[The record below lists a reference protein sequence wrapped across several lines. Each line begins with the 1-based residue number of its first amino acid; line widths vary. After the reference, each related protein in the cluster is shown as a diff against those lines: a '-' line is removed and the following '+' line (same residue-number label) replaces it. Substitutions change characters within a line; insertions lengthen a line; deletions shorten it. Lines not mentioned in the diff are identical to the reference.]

1 MSCYSLGGVPL
12 AYNQAS
18 GMRQQLVSGRYR
30 LDHLVGKGGMGTVWV
45 AFDTML
51 HRQIAIKFM
60 RVEHSESAL
69 VRTRFAQEAR
79 AAAQL
84 QHPNVVQVHDYGIDR
99 DSGQAVPFIVMELLS
114 GEDLDQRLSRERRL
128 TLPVVANLVAQV
140 ARALSAAHSAGLV
153 HRDLKPANLFLA
165 RTDGR
170 EVVKVLDFGVA
181 SIRRPYAPKP
191 AARPPAR
198 PLSGEGAEQTAGP
211 EQAAERSMI
220 SLVDGLADGERAG
233 TVGLRLPS
241 TQDDDEERAGTPL
254 YMSPEQ
260 AHAPSTVDHRSDL
273 YSLGV
278 VAYRALTGNHPII
291 GGTVSEIMTRLG
303 NPGYPILPP
312 SRYVPELGP
321 AVDAFFEKALA
332 RDPAQRFQ
340 SARELASAFAALT
353 DVGQR
358 CVKVLVVDDEP
369 DVPVLIR
376 QRFRQQIRRRQYEFL
391 FAENGLVAIEQL
403 TRNPDVDV
411 VLSDI
416 NMPAM
421 DGLTLLRHIAE
432 INPLVRVVIVSA
444 YGDMGNIREAMNRG
458 AFDFLTKPIDLK
470 DLERTIDKTA
480 KHVGAT
486 RRAVAWAE
494 ENSLLRTFASHS
506 LLERLQPMLSAP
518 DAELLSTERHDA
530 TVLVVDLRAMTSP
543 AASQSGDTVLLSP
556 DTLAPVLPDVASQSG
571 SMPAVAGANPD
582 AATRALNE
590 TFDRLVPLLHERG
603 GVVEKFIANAAL
615 VVFRGAGHAE
625 RALSAG
631 LAIRERLRSG
641 STPVNPLNPEPYQFR
656 AAIGAALGDVF
667 TASVGAPSQRRMD
680 FTVLGGPV
688 MTALVLSTTALPDQ
702 ILLSEDLARCA
713 AEFFETRTIKRQDGA
728 AGHTLRAFAEL
739 SAPHG
744 AALSVE
750 RPPAAEPANSELQTL
765 DATKLALPSGNLPN
779 SAT

>member
-1 MSCYSLGGVPL
+1 
-12 AYNQAS
+12 
-18 GMRQQLVSGRYR
+18 
-30 LDHLVGKGGMGTVWV
+30 
-45 AFDTML
+45 
-51 HRQIAIKFM
+51 
-60 RVEHSESAL
+60 
-69 VRTRFAQEAR
+69 
-79 AAAQL
+79 
-84 QHPNVVQVHDYGIDR
+84 
-99 DSGQAVPFIVMELLS
+99 
-114 GEDLDQRLSRERRL
+114 
-128 TLPVVANLVAQV
+128 
-140 ARALSAAHSAGLV
+140 
-153 HRDLKPANLFLA
+153 
-165 RTDGR
+165 
-170 EVVKVLDFGVA
+170 
-181 SIRRPYAPKP
+181 
-191 AARPPAR
+191 
-198 PLSGEGAEQTAGP
+198 
-211 EQAAERSMI
+211 
-220 SLVDGLADGERAG
+220 
-233 TVGLRLPS
+233 
-241 TQDDDEERAGTPL
+241 
-254 YMSPEQ
+254 
-260 AHAPSTVDHRSDL
+260 
-273 YSLGV
+273 
-278 VAYRALTGNHPII
+278 
-291 GGTVSEIMTRLG
+291 
-303 NPGYPILPP
+303 
-312 SRYVPELGP
+312 
-321 AVDAFFEKALA
+321 
-332 RDPAQRFQ
+332 
-340 SARELASAFAALT
+340 
-353 DVGQR
+353 
-358 CVKVLVVDDEP
+358 
-369 DVPVLIR
+369 
-376 QRFRQQIRRRQYEFL
+376 
-391 FAENGLVAIEQL
+391 
-403 TRNPDVDV
+403 
-411 VLSDI
+411 
-416 NMPAM
+416 
-421 DGLTLLRHIAE
+421 
-432 INPLVRVVIVSA
+432 
-444 YGDMGNIREAMNRG
+444 MNRG

-556 DTLAPVLPDVASQSG
+556 DPLAPVLPDVASQSG

-582 AATRALNE
+582 AAPRALNE

-615 VVFRGAGHAE
+615 VVFRGTGHAE

-779 SAT
+779 SAS

>member
-1 MSCYSLGGVPL
+1 
-12 AYNQAS
+12 
-18 GMRQQLVSGRYR
+18 MRQQLVSGRYR

-60 RVEHSESAL
+60 RIEHSESAL

-99 DSGQAVPFIVMELLS
+99 ENGQTVPFIVMELLS
-114 GEDLDQRLSRERRL
+114 GEDLDQRLTRERRL
-128 TLPVVANLVAQV
+128 TLPVVASLVAQV
-140 ARALSAAHSAGLV
+140 ARALGAAHTAGLV

-165 RTDGR
+165 RSDGR

-181 SIRRPYAPKP
+181 SIRRPYVGKG
-191 AARPPAR
+191 PAR
-198 PLSGEGAEQTAGP
+198 PGSRGLPGDSVEQTAGA
-211 EQAAERSMI
+211 EQGFDR
-220 SLVDGLADGERAG
+220 SLVPLLDGLADGKGAG
-233 TVGLRLPS
+233 TMALRLPS
-241 TQDDDEERAGTPL
+241 TQSDDGERAGTPL

-260 AHAPSTVDHRSDL
+260 AHTPSLVDHRSDL
-273 YSLGV
+273 YSLAV
-278 VAYRALTGNHPII
+278 VAYRALTGQHPVI
-291 GGTVSEIMTRLG
+291 GGSVNEIMVRLG

-312 SRYVPELGP
+312 SRHVPELGP

-332 RDPAQRFQ
+332 ADPAVRYQ
-340 SARELASAFAALT
+340 SAREMASAFSALG

-376 QRFRQQIRRRQYEFL
+376 QRFRLQIRRRQYEFL

-518 DAELLSTERHDA
+518 EAELLSTERHDA
-530 TVLVVDLRAMTSP
+530 TVLVVDLRAMP
-543 AASQSGDTVLLSP
+543 NIAAGQSGETVLVDAESVAP
-556 DTLAPVLPDVASQSG
+556 SLADVAGQSG
-571 SMPAVAGANPD
+571 SVPAIAGKNPSEV
-582 AATRALNE
+582 TRALNE
-590 TFDRLVPLLHERG
+590 TFDRLVPILHERG

-615 VVFRGAGHAE
+615 VVFRGNDHAE

-631 LAIRERLRSG
+631 FAIRERLRSAE
-641 STPVNPLNPEPYQFR
+641 SAASLLNVGPFQFR
-656 AAIGAALGDVF
+656 AAIGAALGDVY

-702 ILLSEDLARCA
+702 ILVSEDLARCA
-713 AEFFETRTIKRQDGA
+713 GHAFETRSVVRADGSVA
-728 AGHTLRAFAEL
+728 PHPRAFAEL
-739 SAPHG
+739 TAPRGALPSLATSAPQDR
-744 AALSVE
+744 A
-750 RPPAAEPANSELQTL
+750 PSELQTI
-765 DATKLALPSGNLPN
+765 DASKLVPLASEPQSRPS
-779 SAT
+779 

>member
-1 MSCYSLGGVPL
+1 
-12 AYNQAS
+12 
-18 GMRQQLVSGRYR
+18 MRQQLVSGRYR

-60 RVEHSESAL
+60 RVEHSESVL
-69 VRTRFAQEAR
+69 VRSRFAQEAR

-99 DSGQAVPFIVMELLS
+99 DSGQPVPFIVMELLS

-128 TLPVVANLVAQV
+128 TLPVVASLVTQV
-140 ARALSAAHSAGLV
+140 ARALSAAHAAGLV

-165 RTDGR
+165 RSDGR
-170 EVVKVLDFGVA
+170 EIVKVLDFGVA
-181 SIRRPYAPKP
+181 SIRRPYGAKTSL
-191 AARPPAR
+191 RPPLRGHA
-198 PLSGEGAEQTAGP
+198 GEVPEQTVGP
-211 EQAAERSMI
+211 EQMADR
-220 SLVDGLADGERAG
+220 SLVPVVDGIADGSRAG
-233 TVGLRLPS
+233 TLALRPPS
-241 TQDDDEERAGTPL
+241 TIADDEERAGTPL

-273 YSLGV
+273 YSLAV
-278 VAYRALTGNHPII
+278 VAYRALTGHHPII
-291 GGTVSEIMTRLG
+291 GGTVNEIMVRLG
-303 NPGYPILPP
+303 DPGHPILPP
-312 SRYVPELGP
+312 SRHVPELGP

-332 RDPAQRFQ
+332 RDPSQRFQ
-340 SARELASAFAALT
+340 SARELAGAFTALS

-358 CVKVLVVDDEP
+358 CIKVLVVDDEP
-369 DVPVLIR
+369 DVQVLIR

-391 FAENGLVAIEQL
+391 FAENGLVALEQL

-494 ENSLLRTFASHS
+494 ENSLLRTFASNS
-506 LLERLQPMLSAP
+506 LLERLQPMLSTPEA
-518 DAELLSTERHDA
+518 DLLSTERHDA
-530 TVLVVDLRAMTSP
+530 TVLVVDLRVTANP
-543 AASQSGDTVLLSP
+543 AASQSGETAPADSGSAVL
-556 DTLAPVLPDVASQSG
+556 ALPEAAAQSG
-571 SMPAVAGANPD
+571 SVPSIAGRSPD
-582 AATRALNE
+582 EVTRALNE
-590 TFDRLVPLLHERG
+590 TFDRLVPLVHERS

-615 VVFRGAGHAE
+615 IVFRGPSHAE

-631 LAIRERLRSG
+631 LAIRERLRTAVESE
-641 STPVNPLNPEPYQFR
+641 SPLNVGPYQFR
-656 AAIGAALGDVF
+656 AAIGAALGDVY

-688 MTALVLSTTALPDQ
+688 MTALVLSTHAVPDQ

-713 AEFFETRTIKRQDGA
+713 AEFFQIRSVTREDSA
-728 AGHTLRAFAEL
+728 AGPNPRPFAEL
-739 SAPHG
+739 TAPHG
-744 AALSVE
+744 ASLRVDTA
-750 RPPAAEPANSELQTL
+750 RPADRGGNSLPTM
-765 DATKLALPSGNLPN
+765 DATKLSPPTETSRSSG
-779 SAT
+779 

>member
-1 MSCYSLGGVPL
+1 
-12 AYNQAS
+12 
-18 GMRQQLVSGRYR
+18 MRQQLVSGRYR

-60 RVEHSESAL
+60 RVEHSESVL

-99 DSGQAVPFIVMELLS
+99 DNAQVVPFIVMELLS

-140 ARALSAAHSAGLV
+140 ARALSAAHAAGLV

-165 RTDGR
+165 RSDGR
-170 EVVKVLDFGVA
+170 EIVKVLDFGVA
-181 SIRRPYAPKP
+181 SIRRPYNAKNLGR
-191 AARPPAR
+191 AARGLAND
-198 PLSGEGAEQTAGP
+198 GAEQTAGP
-211 EQAAERSMI
+211 EQFGDR
-220 SLVDGLADGERAG
+220 SLVPVHDGIADGERAG
-233 TVGLRLPS
+233 TLALRLPS
-241 TQDDDEERAGTPL
+241 TVDDEEERAGTPL

-260 AHAPSTVDHRSDL
+260 AHAPSSVDHRSDL

-278 VAYRALTGNHPII
+278 VAYRALTGHHPII

-303 NPGYPILPP
+303 DPGHAILPP
-312 SRYVPELGP
+312 SRHVPELGP
-321 AVDAFFEKALA
+321 AVDAFFDKALS
-332 RDPAQRFQ
+332 RDPALRFQ
-340 SARELASAFAALT
+340 SSRELAGAFATLT

-369 DVPVLIR
+369 DVQVLIR

-391 FAENGLVAIEQL
+391 FAENGIVAIEQL

-506 LLERLQPMLSAP
+506 LLDRLQPMLSAQE
-518 DAELLSTERHDA
+518 AELLSTERHDA
-530 TVLVVDLRAMTSP
+530 TVLVVDLRVSANP
-543 AASQSGDTVLLSP
+543 AASQSGETAAADGTSP
-556 DTLAPVLPDVASQSG
+556 AIGIPDAATQSG
-571 SMPAVAGANPD
+571 SVPAIAGRSPD
-582 AATRALNE
+582 DATRALNE
-590 TFDRLVPLLHERG
+590 TFDRLVPLVHERS

-615 VVFRGAGHAE
+615 IVFRGERHAE

-631 LAIRERLRSG
+631 LAIRERLRAAADA
-641 STPVNPLNPEPYQFR
+641 TNPPNTSPYHFR
-656 AAIGAALGDVF
+656 AAIGAALGDVY

-713 AEFFETRTIKRQDGA
+713 AEFFTIRSVAPPDAGPGA
-728 AGHTLRAFAEL
+728 NPRPFAEL
-739 SAPHG
+739 TAPRGSTLRVEPQLTADRNSG
-744 AALSVE
+744 A
-750 RPPAAEPANSELQTL
+750 LQTI
-765 DATKLALPSGNLPN
+765 DMTRPGPPPSEPPSSLP
-779 SAT
+779 